1 MQKKP
6 ISLSKIN
13 KKQAFICFLISFGL
27 NGYWFFSK
35 WRDHEIFKNQGV
47 KTTLYVK
54 SLEGDEVTF
63 FEKLK
68 YTSVAKTFYISAKGD
83 TIFNRS
89 KNSWKIQFEFL
100 ANSKMFLPL
109 DQVVYDRKHPENSQ
123 LMSEFRTY
131 STTYQ
136 AVSYFAIG
144 PIFFTILLYLLF
156 SYFRTIRSKFN
167 MK

>member
-1 MQKKP
+1 MQKKT
-6 ISLSKIN
+6 ITLSKIN
-13 KKQAFICFLISFGL
+13 KKQAFICFLISFGF

-35 WRDHEIFKNQGV
+35 WRDHETLKIQGV
-47 KTTLYVK
+47 KTTLYIK
-54 SLEGDEVTF
+54 SLEGNEITL
-63 FEKLK
+63 FEKIK
-68 YTSVAKTFYISAKGD
+68 YTSVAKTYYIITNGD

-89 KNSWKIQFEFL
+89 KNSWKSQFEFL

-123 LMSEFRTY
+123 LMSEYRTY

-136 AVSYFAIG
+136 AVSYFVIG
-144 PIFFTILLYLLF
+144 PIFFTIFLYLLF
-156 SYFRTIRSKFN
+156 SYFRKIRSKFN